1 MAVVVT
7 ASTYASAFQFGAAA
21 GRSSIS
27 APALSAATPALFAP
41 AALPA
46 SANAARTLAPL
57 MQTDFYDGYVET
69 DPVTGAQ
76 KALQLDE
83 KEKLYLECL
92 DAFYNEDGKQLLSNE
107 EYEQLKSTD
116 FGRQHGGDL
125 QQGRSSSCSNKRF
138 KMGKPTLS
146 DPEYDALREKLQ
158 GRLRVV
164 LHDGASATSTLASA
178 SRHAR
183 RLWQDAAA
191 LPAAASSACSLSW
204 RAAPSRSHA
213 CALPRAHPY
222 CDSHYDVSS
231 PPSARSILDGWP
243 RPTFSAIFAP
253 SPPTS
258 SASGSLRTSSRRSP
272 PSRPRAP
279 TASTSSPPSATS
291 SRS

>member
-1 MAVVVT
+1 MLKVAVVVT

-107 EYEQLKSTD
+107 EYEQLKLDLDFDGSTVATYSKD
-116 FGRQHGGDL
+116 EIKFVL
-125 QQGRSSSCSNKRF
+125 SNKRF

-146 DPEYDALREKLQ
+146 DPEYDALREKLRKA
-158 GRLRVV
+158 GSLVV
-164 LHDGASATSTLASA
+164 LHDGASCNIDTGICKSDMRVDSGKT
-178 SRHAR
+178 
-183 RLWQDAAA
+183 RLLY
-191 LPAAASSACSLSW
+191 LPGSFLGLLVVMEY
-204 RAAPSRSHA
+204 AAPSRSHA
-213 CALPRAHPY
+213 CALPSRAHPTLRLTLRWL
-222 CDSHYDVSS
+222 VSS
-231 PPSARSILDGWP
+231 ISLSALCAG
-243 RPTFSAIFAP
+243 
-253 SPPTS
+253 
-258 SASGSLRTSSRRSP
+258 
-272 PSRPRAP
+272 
-279 TASTSSPPSATS
+279 
-291 SRS
+291 